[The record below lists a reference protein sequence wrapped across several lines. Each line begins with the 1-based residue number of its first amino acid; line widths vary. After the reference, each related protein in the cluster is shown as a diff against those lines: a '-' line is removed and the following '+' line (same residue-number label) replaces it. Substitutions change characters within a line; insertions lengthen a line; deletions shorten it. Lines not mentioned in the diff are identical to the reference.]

1 MSIAFMDE
9 CQPQVR
15 LAITVALAGLVVLLS
30 IEIQGIFMPLYNG
43 SRYLKVSF
51 MLIMTLKLW

>member
-15 LAITVALAGLVVLLS
+15 LAITALAGLVVLLS

>member
-1 MSIAFMDE
+1 MDE

-15 LAITVALAGLVVLLS
+15 LAITALAGLVVLLS